1 MAAPQSHSQH
11 GTGST
16 GNSPAAMRQHPPVLG
31 SSPSSSCS
39 SVPTKQNRESVKHLQ
54 TSPQSPPGSV
64 DMPPSLAAHPRLC
77 RNTGDGEGGGKWY
90 PPAASNPPPAPC
102 RALAPHR
109 EEFPCLFVTPA
120 AQHDAA
126 CPLGSLFIAPLPSR
140 ARGSGD
146 GSSCNTAGTA
156 PSVGCSECLR
166 CCSRPKRPAKTAAP
180 ASCSSHKGSCRVI
193 I

>member
-1 MAAPQSHSQH
+1 MSPPAGSWSRGQRHSADALTCFVFCALQRLQSCKKQNQHVVSLRGTASDPQSLSFGSLGAEHINGEMEGLKVAAPQSHSQH

-16 GNSPAAMRQHPPVLG
+16 GNSPAAVRQHPPVLG

-77 RNTGDGEGGGKWY
+77 RNAGDGEGGGKWY

-102 RALAPHR
+102 
-109 EEFPCLFVTPA
+109 
-120 AQHDAA
+120 
-126 CPLGSLFIAPLPSR
+126 
-140 ARGSGD
+140 
-146 GSSCNTAGTA
+146 
-156 PSVGCSECLR
+156 
-166 CCSRPKRPAKTAAP
+166 
-180 ASCSSHKGSCRVI
+180 
-193 I
+193 